1 MSIATAALQAMIAAL
16 SMFVPR
22 RRRRRQTI
30 LDDGLVNWASMMLH
44 LIQSDLTRVDVKDQ
58 LDWVESW

>member
-1 MSIATAALQAMIAAL
+1 MSIATAALQAMIAAS

-22 RRRRRQTI
+22 RRRRQTI
-30 LDDGLVNWASMMLH
+30 PDDGLVNWASMMLH